1 MKKLTIEKPNKATK
15 VKKMGRKSSIGKK
28 VNSLAFGIIGVM
40 LLFVILLG
48 YQSMKYNNQY
58 AGVLENISKITY
70 INATAT
76 DAAKSILNM
85 CTSGDNIAESGYVES
100 IDLMVSYLDDIEKN
114 IGTDLKY
121 SQNIKQIEP
130 VRSSLGKYISFF
142 EDLKEVCG
150 ENFSPDGSDAAK
162 KMGTEASFLAI
173 KLDSLLTYEIS
184 RSEDVQEEINVEYMQ
199 MIKIIVVAFIV
210 ITFLAGVISLRVARG
225 ISKPIKELR
234 QGIVIVAGGDLTA
247 EDIKISTND
256 EVRDLADA
264 FNHMKTNLFNVIQK
278 VATGTFEM
286 ESATSIVDVSINEN
300 TKGSIKISEAIDQMM
315 LHLEK
320 QTDESEKIMKQ
331 VNEMGAISEEVKSNA
346 IRIKG
351 NSEDSLKKAD
361 IGTDNITAYIHQ
373 MNSVNSSMENMSKVF
388 ARFSESTKEM
398 TTALGTIE
406 EIAGQTNLLS
416 LNASI
421 EAARAG
427 EAGRGF
433 AVVATEIRKLAD
445 DSQNAAHQIGQM
457 IEAVQSEAQN
467 MSSQMQQSLGQLEK
481 GNVLAE
487 DTKVSFALI
496 KDGTVKVN
504 DEVGEIIQKIK
515 QLSEMMTATIEGM
528 QIIYTVTDE
537 NVTEINEVGAIVT
550 QETAN
555 LEGVSSTTTQLANLA
570 KDLKDLVSEFKLVTD

>member
-1 MKKLTIEKPNKATK
+1 
-15 VKKMGRKSSIGKK
+15 
-28 VNSLAFGIIGVM
+28 M

-76 DAAKSILNM
+76 EAAKSILNM
-85 CTSGDNIAESGYVES
+85 CTTGDNIAESGYVES
-100 IDLMVSYLDDIEKN
+100 IELMSSYLDDIEKN
-114 IGTDLKY
+114 IGTDPQY
-121 SQNIKQIEP
+121 SQNINQIEP
-130 VRSSLGKYISFF
+130 VRSSLEKYLSFF
-142 EDLKEVCG
+142 DDLREACG
-150 ENFSPDGSDAAK
+150 ENFSSDGTNAAK
-162 KMGTEASFLAI
+162 KMGTEASFLGI
-173 KLDSLLTYEIS
+173 KLETLLTYEIA
-184 RSEDVQEEINVEYMQ
+184 RSEDVQEKINNEYMQ
-199 MIKIIVVAFIV
+199 MIRIVVIAFAI

-225 ISKPIKELR
+225 ISRPIKELR
-234 QGIVIVAGGDLTA
+234 KGITIVAGGDLTA
-247 EDIKISTND
+247 QNIEISSND
-256 EVRDLADA
+256 EVKDLADA
-264 FNHMKTNLFNVIQK
+264 FNQMKSNLLHVIQK
-278 VATGTFEM
+278 VAAGTYDM

-331 VNEMGAISEEVKSNA
+331 VNEMGVISEEVKSNA
-346 IRIKG
+346 VRIKE

-361 IGTDNITAYIHQ
+361 IGTDNISAYIHQ

-388 ARFSESTKEM
+388 AKFSESTKEM

-427 EAGRGF
+427 DAGRGF

-445 DSQNAAHQIGQM
+445 DSQNAAHQIGEM
-457 IEAVQSEAQN
+457 IGAVQSEAQN
-467 MSSQMQQSLGQLEK
+467 MSNQMQQSLGQLEK
-481 GNVLAE
+481 GNVLAA
-487 DTKVSFALI
+487 DTKESFALI
-496 KDGTVKVN
+496 KEGTVRVN
-504 DEVGEIIQKIK
+504 DEVGEIIQKIRR
-515 QLSEMMTATIEGM
+515 LSDMMTTTIEGM
-528 QIIYTVTDE
+528 QIIYKVTDE

-570 KDLKDLVSEFKLVTD
+570 KDLKDLVSEFKLTND